1 MKGNLR
7 RIEPR
12 LVTYKELRRIL
23 LPYVRGWSWADD
35 AIWDLWTFG
44 APVPQDRCPGDTPC
58 KQYPKCEHI
67 RRILSIAKF
76 AQWYDEVA
84 QRQAKEISI
93 QEMLRGKLPE

>member
-58 KQYPKCEHI
+58 KQYPKCGHI

-76 AQWYDEVA
+76 ALWWDEVSL
-84 QRQAKEISI
+84 RQAKEISVA
-93 QEMLRGKLPE
+93 EVLKKTP